1 MEQPFLVEIV
11 IHTRPP
17 DGNCLENS
25 RFRDYTVKTDRKEKN
40 MTGYAQIKVNTR
52 TEKEKNPEKGT
63 GEDVLKSSCLW
74 GESSQRDVAVII
86 DRSEDVTFE

>member
-1 MEQPFLVEIV
+1 
-11 IHTRPP
+11 
-17 DGNCLENS
+17 
-25 RFRDYTVKTDRKEKN
+25 